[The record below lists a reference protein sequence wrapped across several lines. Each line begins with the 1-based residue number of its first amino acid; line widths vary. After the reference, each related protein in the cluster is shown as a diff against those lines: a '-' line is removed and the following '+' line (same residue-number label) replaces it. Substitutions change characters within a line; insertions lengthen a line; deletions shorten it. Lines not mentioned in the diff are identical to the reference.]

1 VAKDKINETAN
12 AVSSRVSG
20 WSIVCEITR
29 PDGTWYTDTIT
40 DFPEHVGITINEW
53 IPEYEKEIS
62 RDK

>member
-1 VAKDKINETAN
+1 MAKDKFNETAN

-62 RDK
+62 RNK

>member
-1 VAKDKINETAN
+1 MAKDKINETAN

-29 PDGTWYTDTIT
+29 PDGTWYTETIT
-40 DFPEHVGITINEW
+40 DLPSDVSNPVDQW
-53 IPEYEKEIS
+53 LNEYEKEIS